1 MAKVRNARKKVLK
14 DGKHG
19 ETVSLRPIFE
29 ILKGQLSYD
38 QIKVALLY
46 V

>member
-1 MAKVRNARKKVLK
+1 MTKVRNARKKILK
-14 DGKHG
+14 AGKHG
-19 ETVSLRPIFE
+19 ETVSLKPIFE
-29 ILKGQLSYD
+29 VLKGQLSYD